1 MDIHSG
7 SLPRASQATLKRL
20 SRPGAE
26 APVTEVVD
34 SVELS
39 RAAAASKESVQR
51 VGEMSDW
58 KDTLKAVDR
67 FRGAVLVLGFGSKG
81 QYKDPEAAKQGLDR
95 LADQF
100 DAEYGKGRW
109 LAVFGGDPYKP
120 EAPDVAHL
128 VRHLQEQRAVPA
140 LAIQSDKVK
149 EWGGVD
155 ARIDLVHYV
164 PTTLG
169 ADGKI
174 VWGGFLDGKPVGP
187 TSAYLGEDFIGGKS
201 RRLKAVV
208 AVGGGEIAG
217 QEAVYARQHGVPV
230 HYVRA
235 EARFE
240 VPGGQFGAIDAV
252 LS

>member
-1 MDIHSG
+1 MEIGSG
-7 SLPRASQATLKRL
+7 PLPLTSQATLQ
-20 SRPGAE
+20 AYAQA
-26 APVTEVVD
+26 APAAAGPAEVVD

-39 RAAAASKESVQR
+39 AAPSARPVKRS
-51 VGEMSDW
+51 GEMGDW
-58 KDTLKAVDR
+58 KDTLRAVDR
-67 FRGAVLVLGFGSKG
+67 FRGAVLVLGFGNKG
-81 QYKDPEAAKQGLDR
+81 QYKDPAGAKLALDQ

-100 DAEYGKGRW
+100 DAQYGKGRW
-109 LAVFGGDPYKP
+109 LAVFGGDAYKQD
-120 EAPDVAHL
+120 APDVAHL

-155 ARIDLVHYV
+155 KQIDLVHYV

-174 VWGGFLDGKPVGP
+174 VWGGFVEGKPVGP
-187 TSAYLGEDFIGGKS
+187 TAAYLGEDFIGGQS
-201 RRLKAVV
+201 PRLKAVV

-217 QEAVYARQHGVPV
+217 QEAVYARQHGIPV

-235 EARFE
+235 EARYE
-240 VPGGQFGAIDAV
+240 VPGGRFGAIDSMLV
-252 LS
+252 